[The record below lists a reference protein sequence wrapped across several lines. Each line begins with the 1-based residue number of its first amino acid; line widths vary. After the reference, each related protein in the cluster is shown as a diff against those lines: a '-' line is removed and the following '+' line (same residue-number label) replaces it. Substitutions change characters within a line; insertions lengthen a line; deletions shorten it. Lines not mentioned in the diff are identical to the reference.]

1 MYVMGSYGGHG
12 CVRGTFISL
21 AVWSLEAGW
30 CQMELERLAKLLASG
45 L

>member
-1 MYVMGSYGGHG
+1 MHEMGSYGGHG
-12 CVRGTFISL
+12 CVCGTFISL
-21 AVWSLEAGW
+21 ASCNLEAGW